1 MPGTADGPRNRPI
14 LLAEKATGFL
24 ESIDVNI
31 LSRLGDSELQRLR
44 RQLDLLERAAE
55 EIRRKLP

>member
-1 MPGTADGPRNRPI
+1 M
-14 LLAEKATGFL
+14 
-24 ESIDVNI
+24 NI

-44 RQLDLLERAAE
+44 RQLDLLEKAAD